1 MAAYV
6 LDKSLVTRLGW
17 AEMLDPVADSVRHT
31 VIERRRWIGLNIL
44 ALEPAKTVG
53 FDIRVRTSR
62 RRSAL
67 AVRFTHVRL
76 WLVA

>member
-1 MAAYV
+1 V

-17 AEMLDPVADSVRHT
+17 AGMLGPVVDSVRHT
-31 VIERRRWIGLNIL
+31 VVERRRWIGLNIL
-44 ALEPAKTVG
+44 ALEPATTVG
-53 FDIRVRTSR
+53 FEIRVRTSKT
-62 RRSAL
+62 RSAL